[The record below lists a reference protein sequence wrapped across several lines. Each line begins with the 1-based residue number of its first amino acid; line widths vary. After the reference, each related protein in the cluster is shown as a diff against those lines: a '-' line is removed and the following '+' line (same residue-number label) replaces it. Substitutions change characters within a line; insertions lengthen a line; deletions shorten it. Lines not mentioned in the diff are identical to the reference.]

1 MRQYLDLL
9 EHVLEKGSER
19 GDRTGT
25 GTKSVFGWQMR
36 FDLQQGF
43 PVLTTKKLHLRSI
56 IHELLWFIQGD
67 TNIGYLRDN
76 GVSIWDEWA
85 DENGDLGPV
94 YGQQWR
100 RWQTPR
106 KGGLSTSLW
115 MW

>member
-9 EHVLEKGSER
+9 EYVLEKGNER

-67 TNIGYLRDN
+67 TNIKYLREN

-85 DENGDLGPV
+85 DAQGDLGPV

-100 RWQTPR
+100 AILNHPW
-106 KGGLSTSLW
+106 S
-115 MW
+115 